1 MSESNA
7 DACCWVVDALP
18 AEIPT
23 EGRRMEPL
31 IKTSGLDLRRLLLAK
46 GGELPTHTAPGEITV
61 HCLEGRVAFTAG
73 GKTNDLKAG
82 QLIHL
87 GAGIPHA
94 VVGVEPSV
102 VLITRVGG

>member
-1 MSESNA
+1 MSETKA
-7 DACCWVVDALP
+7 DKCCRVIDALP
-18 AEIPT
+18 AEILA

-31 IKTSGLDLRRLLLAK
+31 IKTPNLDLRRLLLAR

-61 HCLEGRVAFTAG
+61 HCLEGRVAFTADD
-73 GKTNDLKAG
+73 TTHDLRTG

-87 GAGIPHA
+87 AAKVPHS
-94 VVGVEPSV
+94 VVGTEPSV